1 MPRGSKAE
9 VIAMRRVWYAAV
21 SSRHDFV
28 TLLPACVMP
37 LPRGAPH
44 TEGIGNGDEAM
55 RTKEF
60 TRVRH
65 EVAHD
70 K

>member
-1 MPRGSKAE
+1 
-9 VIAMRRVWYAAV
+9 MRRVWYAAS

-60 TRVRH
+60 TRWG
-65 EVAHD
+65 
-70 K
+70 